1 VRQQLC
7 KLTVRRIEMI
17 TDTLWDYQTDAS
29 SLAPTISTDFQLQL
43 QQPQEAMHAIQRDN
57 WPTLITVSPY
67 ACHFV
72 PSVTLSMI
80 FPAFGSV
87 GVRDVQVV
95 SAHVLPVSLYHWK
108 RPLVARNID
117 SSNCRTSRRHTDVA
131 VWWDV

>member
-57 WPTLITVSPY
+57 
-67 ACHFV
+67 
-72 PSVTLSMI
+72 
-80 FPAFGSV
+80 
-87 GVRDVQVV
+87 
-95 SAHVLPVSLYHWK
+95 
-108 RPLVARNID
+108 
-117 SSNCRTSRRHTDVA
+117 
-131 VWWDV
+131 